1 MTRFWMRLVGVSL
14 ISAASV
20 AGAQSAAA
28 VAIPATPAGGALRA
42 WYSAYNSGD
51 SAAIQAFLTKYQS
64 AIPSAVM
71 LANRRNS
78 GGLELIKVLVDQPRH
93 IEFLAKQKSSDL
105 NVRGTIEIS
114 DGEPGTLTQIGMRAI
129 PPGAP
134 LEGCKTYDPPPT
146 TTNGA
151 ANPKDVASEDAI
163 LSALYDAIS
172 GPACQHRDWDRF
184 KSLFVPGARLIPTGF
199 PNGKATARVE
209 TPDEYANSAKVGLEE
224 NGFFEREIARPG
236 ETFGAISHAFSVYES
251 RRQAN
256 DAKPFARGINSI
268 QLLNDGTRWWIL
280 TVYWQSE
287 RPDSPIPEAYLKDR
301 KP

>member
-1 MTRFWMRLVGVSL
+1 MTRFWMRLAGVSL

-42 WYSAYNSGD
+42 WYNAYNAGD

-64 AIPSAVM
+64 PIPSAVM

-93 IEFLAKQKSSDL
+93 IEFVARQKSSDL
-105 NVRGTIEIS
+105 NVRGTIALS
-114 DGEPGTLTQIGMRAI
+114 DGEPGTLTQIAMRAI
-129 PPGAP
+129 SPGAP

-163 LSALYDAIS
+163 LHALYEVIS

-184 KSLFVPGARLIPTGF
+184 RSHSSSR
-199 PNGKATARVE
+199 ARVSSPPVSRTAKQRHTSKRRTNTRARRRWVSRKIGFSSARSHGRVRRSAPSR
-209 TPDEYANSAKVGLEE
+209 TPLAFTNH
-224 NGFFEREIARPG
+224 
-236 ETFGAISHAFSVYES
+236 AIRRTTRSRLRAASTAFSC
-251 RRQAN
+251 
-256 DAKPFARGINSI
+256 
-268 QLLNDGTRWWIL
+268 
-280 TVYWQSE
+280 
-287 RPDSPIPEAYLKDR
+287 
-301 KP
+301 